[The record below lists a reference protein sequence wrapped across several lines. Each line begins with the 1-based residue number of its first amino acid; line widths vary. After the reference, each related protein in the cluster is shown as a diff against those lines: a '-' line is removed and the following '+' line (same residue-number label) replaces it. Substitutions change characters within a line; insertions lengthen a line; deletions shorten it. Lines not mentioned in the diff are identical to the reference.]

1 MSEDRGGRPRDAR
14 LHDRILAATREL
26 LASGSYTEL
35 SMEAVA
41 ARAEVGKKTL
51 YRRWSSK
58 APLVAEAVL
67 DAYGRRSS
75 FAVADTGDLRAD
87 LSAWFAEHAEFVAD
101 PASAALIRAIV
112 AAAAASPADSVA
124 LYHQLNAPQHEG
136 LTARLRH
143 AAERGEIRDGADID
157 AVANAMIGSLLLHTL
172 SATHD
177 QHGPVFD
184 GLVDALLDG
193 VVGTHRRPSPT
204 S

>member
-1 MSEDRGGRPRDAR
+1 MDTLPGMSDERGGRPRDAR

-26 LASGSYTEL
+26 LASGSYTAL

-51 YRRWSSK
+51 YRRWPSK

-75 FAVADTGDLRAD
+75 FRVADTGDLRAD

-101 PASAALIRAIV
+101 PSSAALIRAIV
-112 AAAAASPADSVA
+112 AAAAASPSDSDA
-124 LYHQLNAPQHEG
+124 LYQQLNAPQREG
-136 LTARLRH
+136 LISRLRQ
-143 AAERGEIRDGADID
+143 AAERGEIRDGVDVE

-172 SATHD
+172 SASYDPHRSA
-177 QHGPVFD
+177 PVFD
-184 GLVDALLDG
+184 GLVDVLLHG
-193 VVGTHRRPSPT
+193 VAVT
-204 S
+204 